1 MSWGMTAKGGARSQ
15 MVQWKEMTGK
25 EKYRVVEMAR
35 KGEKP
40 IKEIC
45 RTFGV
50 SRQALSKAMEKVS
63 QAAMNAL
70 EPKSP
75 GRKAKTEEEQEIS
88 ILSKE
93 SISLKKEVGHWKMRY
108 EVAQTFIDLMREEDK
123 RLSRGEKKKKR
134 KSGKK
139 EVLPYRPGPSMATV
153 DDGESDG
160 DQHVQSEEV
169 GEKE

>member
-1 MSWGMTAKGGARSQ
+1 M
-15 MVQWKEMTGK
+15 QWKEMTGE

-63 QAAMNAL
+63 RAAVDAL
-70 EPKSP
+70 EPKKP
-75 GRKAKTEEEQEIS
+75 GKKARTEQDQEIS
-88 ILSKE
+88 ILSRRHTSLEKE
-93 SISLKKEVGHWKMRY
+93 LSHWKMRY
-108 EVAQTFIDLMREEDK
+108 EVAQAFIDLTRGDERRQRRE
-123 RLSRGEKKKKR
+123 GKKKKR
-134 KSGKK
+134 RRPEK
-139 EVLPYRPGPSMATV
+139 EVLPSRSGLSLASV

-160 DQHVQSEEV
+160 HQHPESDEV
-169 GEKE
+169 GKKE

>member
-1 MSWGMTAKGGARSQ
+1 M
-15 MVQWKEMTGK
+15 QWKDMTG
-25 EKYRVVEMAR
+25 EERYRVVEMAR

-45 RTFGV
+45 NTFMV

-63 QAAMNAL
+63 RAAVDAL
-70 EPKSP
+70 EPKKS

-93 SISLKKEVGHWKMRY
+93 STSLKKELNQWKTRY
-108 EVAQTFIDLMREEDK
+108 EVAQAFIDLTREEER
-123 RLSRGEKKKKR
+123 RLSREEKKKKR
-134 KSGKK
+134 GKAEK
-139 EVLPYRPGPSMATV
+139 EVLPSWPGPTVASV
-153 DDGESDG
+153 DDGKSDG
-160 DQHVQSEEV
+160 NQHGKSEEV

>member
-1 MSWGMTAKGGARSQ
+1 M
-15 MVQWKEMTGK
+15 QWKDMTGE

-63 QAAMNAL
+63 QAAVDAL
-70 EPKSP
+70 EPKKP
-75 GRKAKTEEEQEIS
+75 GKKARTEQDQEIS
-88 ILSKE
+88 ILSRRHTSLEKE
-93 SISLKKEVGHWKMRY
+93 LSHWKMRY
-108 EVAQTFIDLMREEDK
+108 EVAQAFIDLTRGDERRQRRE
-123 RLSRGEKKKKR
+123 GKKKKR
-134 KSGKK
+134 RRPEK
-139 EVLPYRPGPSMATV
+139 EVLPSWPGPTVASV
-153 DDGESDG
+153 DDGKSDG
-160 DQHVQSEEV
+160 NQHGKSEEV

>member
-1 MSWGMTAKGGARSQ
+1 MM
-15 MVQWKEMTGK
+15 QWKDMTGE

-63 QAAMNAL
+63 RAAVDAL
-70 EPKSP
+70 EPKTP
-75 GRKAKTEEEQEIS
+75 GRKAKTAQDQEIS
-88 ILSKE
+88 ILSKRGT
-93 SISLKKEVGHWKMRY
+93 SLKKELNHWKTRY
-108 EVAQTFIDLMREEDK
+108 EVAQAFIDLTREDE
-123 RLSRGEKKKKR
+123 RRQRREGTKKKR
-134 KSGKK
+134 RSPEKG
-139 EVLPYRPGPSMATV
+139 VLPSRSGSPLASV

-160 DQHVQSEEV
+160 HQHPESDAM
-169 GEKE
+169 EKKE

>member
-1 MSWGMTAKGGARSQ
+1 MTARGGARSR
-15 MVQWKEMTGK
+15 MMQWKEMTGE

-63 QAAMNAL
+63 QAAVDAL
-70 EPKSP
+70 ELKKP
-75 GRKAKTEEEQEIS
+75 GRKAKTEQDQEIS
-88 ILSKE
+88 ILSKRHTF
-93 SISLKKEVGHWKMRY
+93 LAKEVNHWKTRY
-108 EVAQTFIDLMREEDK
+108 EVAQAFIDLTREEE
-123 RLSRGEKKKKR
+123 RRQRREGKKKKR
-134 KSGKK
+134 K
-139 EVLPYRPGPSMATV
+139 RPEKDVFSSRPEAAMASA

-160 DQHVQSEEV
+160 DQHKESEEV
-169 GEKE
+169 GDKE